1 MGEAKVLVEIELDR
15 DFPKLIALDDKQGN
29 IFLVKVVYTGIP
41 TTCERCGSLGHKA
54 KRCLLSSKPP
64 KNSGVLASS
73 AGVNADVPVVDIDI
87 ILQQQDNAF
96 QQKDISAQVGPLTA
110 TLPSEALN
118 VQNLSNDLDVLH
130 DPSEMEAINTRL
142 HTDLETEP

>member
-1 MGEAKVLVEIELDR
+1 M
-15 DFPKLIALDDKQGN
+15 
-29 IFLVKVVYTGIP
+29 
-41 TTCERCGSLGHKA
+41 
-54 KRCLLSSKPP
+54 
-64 KNSGVLASS
+64 LASS

-87 ILQQQDNAF
+87 ILQQQDNVF

-118 VQNLSNDLDVLH
+118 VQILSNDLDVLH